1 MTIAKISV
9 HCILKFKADNINVNF
24 PTQFYLKSISN
35 PFSTVESREVSSK
48 ENVTDFL
55 VDHNAINIYVIL
67 NVHKYLMVKK
77 DICSGLLNKCLLDDQ
92 VLENL

>member
-1 MTIAKISV
+1 M
-9 HCILKFKADNINVNF
+9 
-24 PTQFYLKSISN
+24 SN
-35 PFSTVESREVSSK
+35 PFGTVEPREVSSK

-55 VDHNAINIYVIL
+55 VDYNAINIYVIL

-77 DICSGLLNKCLLDDQ
+77 DICSGLLSNCLLDDQ